1 MNIVVALGGNALGN
15 TPNEQKALV
24 KETAKSIVD
33 LIETGHRVTLVHGN
47 GPQVGMIQ
55 NAFEQGT
62 NPLSPLPHMP
72 LAECGA
78 MSQGYIGLHLQN
90 ALGNELSRRNI
101 NMPVVTLLTQAI
113 VDKADPAFSNPTK
126 PIGPF
131 YDEATAKQVSKQK
144 GLSYIEDSGRGYR
157 LVVPSPEPLGFV
169 ETATIKRLIESQT
182 LVIAAGGGGIPV
194 VKTEEGMEPVSAVI
208 DKDKSSAK
216 LATLIQADVFL
227 ILTAVDKVMLHFGTP
242 QQQALDKLTLK
253 QAENFIQEGHFG
265 KGSMLP
271 KIEAAVSFVKQ
282 YPSGQ
287 TIIASLSQASKA
299 LKGETGTVI
308 YYG

>member
-1 MNIVVALGGNALGN
+1 
-15 TPNEQKALV
+15 
-24 KETAKSIVD
+24 
-33 LIETGHRVTLVHGN
+33 
-47 GPQVGMIQ
+47 
-55 NAFEQGT
+55 
-62 NPLSPLPHMP
+62 
-72 LAECGA
+72 
-78 MSQGYIGLHLQN
+78 
-90 ALGNELSRRNI
+90 
-101 NMPVVTLLTQAI
+101 
-113 VDKADPAFSNPTK
+113 
-126 PIGPF
+126 
-131 YDEATAKQVSKQK
+131 
-144 GLSYIEDSGRGYR
+144 
-157 LVVPSPEPLGFV
+157 
-169 ETATIKRLIESQT
+169 
-182 LVIAAGGGGIPV
+182 
-194 VKTEEGMEPVSAVI
+194 
-208 DKDKSSAK
+208 